1 MQRRKFIKNTLLA
14 SGALAFPLAG
24 HTAAAEANPFSPAVP
39 DATFGKSIM
48 WGTVGMDA
56 SVLDKCKAIKAA
68 GYTGIEPESH
78 MNRAEVLDALKATGL
93 TASSVCCSTHWQ
105 KPLSDPDAA
114 IREEGMAGIRVA
126 LEDAKAYGTDAVL
139 VVPGTVNQAVSY
151 DECWARST
159 ECLKKLLPAAEKL
172 NVRICIENVWNNFLL
187 SPIEAC
193 RYVDQFN
200 SPQAGFYFDCGN
212 ILVYGWPEQW
222 IRILGPRIGRIHIKE
237 FSRTKADAEGRWK
250 GFNVQLTEGDVNW
263 AEVMKEARKSY
274 RGRWLTTE
282 QGSSRTPD
290 ELTGL
295 SRRLDR
301 ILSM

>member
-14 SGALAFPLAG
+14 SSALALPFAG
-24 HTAAAEANPFSPAVP
+24 RTVAAGADFFSPAAP
-39 DATFGKSIM
+39 DATFRKSIM

-56 SVLDKCKAIKAA
+56 GVLDKCKAIKAA
-68 GYTGIEPESH
+68 GYAGIEPESH

-93 TASSVCCSTHWQ
+93 VASSVCCSTHWK

-114 IREEGMAGIRVA
+114 VREEGMEGIRVA

-139 VVPGTVNQAVSY
+139 VVPGTVNQDVSY

-187 SPIEAC
+187 SPMEAC

-222 IRILGPRIGRIHIKE
+222 IRILGPRIGRIHVKE
-237 FSRTKADAEGRWK
+237 FSRRKADAEGRWK
-250 GFNVQLTEGDVNW
+250 GFDVPLTEGEVNW

-274 RGRWLTTE
+274 RGQWFTTE